1 MISTR
6 STNTTVRVNNGETL
20 LIGGLIFDTADE
32 AKSKV
37 PLLGDMPLIKKLFN
51 YSSRDK
57 EQRELLIFI
66 TPTVV
71 DSDA

>member
-32 AKSKV
+32 LDSKV
-37 PLLGDMPLIKKLFN
+37 PILGDIPVIRRLFN
-51 YSSRDK
+51 YGSKDK

-71 DSDA
+71 TNDV

>member
-20 LIGGLIFDTADE
+20 LIGGLIFDTE
-32 AKSKV
+32 QEIVSKV
-37 PLLGDMPLIKKLFN
+37 PLLGDIPLIKWLFR
-51 YSSRDK
+51 SSNKDR

-66 TPTVV
+66 TPTVI
-71 DSDA
+71 SNGT

>member
-6 STNTTVRVNNGETL
+6 ATNTTVRVNNGETI

-32 AKSKV
+32 LVSKV
-37 PLLGDMPLIKKLFN
+37 PLLGDIPIIKKLFN
-51 YSSRDK
+51 YSSKDK

-71 DSDA
+71 SNDV